1 MSIQKGILTYI
12 GDAEVLCWYTL
23 SEEESTVTI
32 GNYCSLA
39 KRIKFYVDGNH
50 RYDHASTF
58 PFFELGHNQDT
69 RNKNCWGKGAPK
81 IGHDVWIGN
90 DAVLMSGITIGHG
103 SIIGANSV
111 VTRDVPPYAIVAGN
125 PARIVKYRFDVE
137 TIQQFLDVQ
146 WWDLPQSVVIEE
158 LAPLQ
163 YDVELFLD
171 KAQELRWNIDNG
183 DEKKEEDNEENDL
196 DEKQHE
202 KNGFLGLNRIWKRIR
217 RYLTF

>member
-1 MSIQKGILTYI
+1 MSIKKGILTYI

-58 PFFELGHNQDT
+58 PFFELGYNVLDT
-69 RNKNCWGKGAPK
+69 RNKNCWGKGAPQ

-125 PARIVKYRFDVE
+125 PGRIVKYRFDTE
-137 TIQQFLDVQ
+137 TIEQFLDVQ
-146 WWDLPQSVVIEE
+146 WWDLPQSTVIEE

-171 KAQELRWNIDNG
+171 KAQELRENV
-183 DEKKEEDNEENDL
+183 DNEEK
-196 DEKQHE
+196 EKE
-202 KNGFLGLNRIWKRIR
+202 KEKVDSKKFGWSKIWKRILGFR
-217 RYLTF
+217 RYLAF

>member
-1 MSIQKGILTYI
+1 
-12 GDAEVLCWYTL
+12 
-23 SEEESTVTI
+23 
-32 GNYCSLA
+32 
-39 KRIKFYVDGNH
+39 
-50 RYDHASTF
+50 
-58 PFFELGHNQDT
+58 
-69 RNKNCWGKGAPK
+69 
-81 IGHDVWIGN
+81 
-90 DAVLMSGITIGHG
+90 
-103 SIIGANSV
+103 
-111 VTRDVPPYAIVAGN
+111 
-125 PARIVKYRFDVE
+125 
-137 TIQQFLDVQ
+137 
-146 WWDLPQSVVIEE
+146 VVIEE

>member
-1 MSIQKGILTYI
+1 MSIKKGILTYI
-12 GDAEVLCWYTL
+12 GDAEVLCWHTL

-69 RNKNCWGKGAPK
+69 KNKNCWGKGAPK

-111 VTRDVPPYAIVAGN
+111 VTRDIPPYAIVAGN
-125 PARIVKYRFDVE
+125 PARIVKYRFDAD

-146 WWDLPQSVVIEE
+146 WWDLPQSTVIKE

-171 KAQELRWNIDNG
+171 KAEELRNDAG
-183 DEKKEEDNEENDL
+183 EKENL
-196 DEKQHE
+196 DEKQQD
-202 KNGFLGLNRIWKRIR
+202 KKGFLGLNKIWKRIR
-217 RYLTF
+217 RYFI